1 MALTD
6 GLNNR
11 IAVYCPSQDRD
22 GQSIPNAQ
30 ELVTEVLSCLSELF
44 GGATATPSQG
54 AWINDRGAL
63 ILEDITIVY
72 AFAAELGSAVI
83 EKVEALCE
91 KIKTDGR
98 QEAVSLEVNG
108 ELFFV

>member
-1 MALTD
+1 VALSN
-6 GLNNR
+6 GLRNR
-11 IAVYCPSQDRD
+11 IAIYCPTRDSD

-30 ELVTEVLSCLSELF
+30 VLVTEALSALSELF
-44 GGATATPSQG
+44 GGATATLSQG
-54 AWINDRGAL
+54 AWINDKGAL